1 MTFNV
6 VSECSTR
13 SYDALVERVE
23 TPIGELLKA
32 YRSIRTVSGYRV
44 ADLDQFCYLSWPNSS
59 RLPV

>member
-1 MTFNV
+1 MTINF

-13 SYDALVERVE
+13 SFDALGDRVDAN
-23 TPIGELLKA
+23 IGELIQA

-44 ADLDQFCYLSWPNSS
+44 ADLDDFCYLSWPNSS